1 MLCSSSKMVGRLEE
15 EPAEL
20 SDGGAGGD
28 GGGSTLMGG
37 GGAWAAGEQVM
48 GGRGAGGVVR
58 GGGGGE
64 GVAEGDSSCFT
75 PGRAEGEDDGF
86 CFPEC
91 GKKLERE
98 KEAATAPHS

>member
-20 SDGGAGGD
+20 SDGGGGGD

-37 GGAWAAGEQVM
+37 RGAWAAGEQVM

-58 GGGGGE
+58 GGGVVGGLQDFGGE
-64 GVAEGDSSCFT
+64 LI
-75 PGRAEGEDDGF
+75 RWKRGEI
-86 CFPEC
+86 
-91 GKKLERE
+91 
-98 KEAATAPHS
+98 